1 MYYSDMLKIPNG
13 MPESLF
19 GVLLIITLA
28 VLIYTF
34 GFSELMKK
42 KTKKLKEAKRVAV
55 DGLTLQ
61 KMRAEVSQEEFE
73 EEYDEAQ

>member
-13 MPESLF
+13 MPDTFF
-19 GVLLIITLA
+19 GVLAIITLV

-42 KTKKLKEAKRVAV
+42 KNAKLREAKRVAV
-55 DGLTLQ
+55 EALTLQ
-61 KMRAEVSQEEFE
+61 KMKEKALSDE
-73 EEYDEAQ
+73 EESYDEAQ